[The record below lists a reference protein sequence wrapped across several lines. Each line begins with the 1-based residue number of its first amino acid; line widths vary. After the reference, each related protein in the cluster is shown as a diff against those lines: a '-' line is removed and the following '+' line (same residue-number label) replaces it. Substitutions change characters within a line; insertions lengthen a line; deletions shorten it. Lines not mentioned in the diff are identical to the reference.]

1 LIRQINE
8 LHKTNF
14 LEAKWN
20 LKNHLNY
27 FKNMTAP
34 LFDSLCN
41 KEILYFAWLR
51 VKEKDTAGGIDFLK
65 VQGYAL
71 AIFIVFFE
79 ITLLLF

>member
-1 LIRQINE
+1 
-8 LHKTNF
+8 
-14 LEAKWN
+14 
-20 LKNHLNY
+20 
-27 FKNMTAP
+27 MTAP